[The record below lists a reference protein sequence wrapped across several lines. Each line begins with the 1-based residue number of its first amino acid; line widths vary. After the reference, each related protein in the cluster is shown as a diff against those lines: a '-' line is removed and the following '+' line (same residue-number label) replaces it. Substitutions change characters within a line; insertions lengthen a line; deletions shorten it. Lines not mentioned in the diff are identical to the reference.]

1 MEYKKKY
8 LLAWI
13 GFSFL
18 PWIVSPFNS
27 VRGNYSIYEVKNCH
41 NAETIWKFPQFPL
54 SKKNNVCFIKICSN
68 LRSILLLRFF
78 MKQILVSAETIRG
91 NTVIKNWLEYVF
103 PNVQCNQAWRSPAAF
118 SKILSIT
125 MRVFIIDK
133 DLNICWLFASIIAC
147 YFIQPCS
154 ETWQDCLDHFLFGFQ
169 MTSK

>member
-1 MEYKKKY
+1 MKIWQLFYALWQGGQENRRRKK
-8 LLAWI
+8 
-13 GFSFL
+13 FSPL
-18 PWIVSPFNS
+18 KCVLKSNVIK
-27 VRGNYSIYEVKNCH
+27 EKN
-41 NAETIWKFPQFPL
+41 WVLVL
-54 SKKNNVCFIKICSN
+54 S
-68 LRSILLLRFF
+68 F
-78 MKQILVSAETIRG
+78 MYLVSVDPMNRSFI
-91 NTVIKNWLEYVF
+91 IKNYLEYLF

-169 MTSK
+169 MNSK